1 MTKSQAGTMVHKW
14 QEHHK
19 RTVDRA
25 IDQRSAKGENDNVY
39 ENHTDVNDT
48 GRVWSFK

>member
-14 QEHHK
+14 LKHHE

-25 IDQRSAKGENDNVY
+25 IDQRSKAGVNEDVF
-39 ENHTDVNDT
+39 ENHTEVNDT

>member
-1 MTKSQAGTMVHKW
+1 MDKNHAGTKVFKW
-14 QEHHK
+14 QKHQE

-25 IDQRSAKGENDNVY
+25 IDQRSKAGVNDRAF
-39 ENHTDVNDT
+39 ENHTDVNET